1 MLLLNQ
7 LPTTIF
13 VCVLNM
19 VWHIVLSKY
28 VSKEIIYLCRRLFDG
43 LQGLEGVALAGSK
56 IFK

>member
-7 LPTTIF
+7 LPTTIL

-28 VSKEIIYLCRRLFDG
+28 FLKEIIYLYQRLFDG
-43 LQGLEGVALAGSK
+43 LQGLEGMALASSK
-56 IFK
+56 SFK